1 MVFFCL
7 FGRDLGQKVWH
18 LFIATYLS
26 IRSLSANKVTLTL
39 AWHVSGKSS
48 GWDILSSKQFW
59 LVEIRQ
65 GMQCGLI
72 KFFRFFFYEIDTFGL
87 EHKACIRWTI
97 GCQVWVRILFNFS
110 LLFPGAWHFCL
121 VLVSC
126 RNRFKPNGEALWL
139 TVLWDVMNSFKGQSV
154 CIERWIR

>member
-48 GWDILSSKQFW
+48 GWGHIIFKT
-59 LVEIRQ
+59 V
-65 GMQCGLI
+65 M
-72 KFFRFFFYEIDTFGL
+72 
-87 EHKACIRWTI
+87 I
-97 GCQVWVRILFNFS
+97 GGDQTRDAMWF
-110 LLFPGAWHFCL
+110 
-121 VLVSC
+121 
-126 RNRFKPNGEALWL
+126 
-139 TVLWDVMNSFKGQSV
+139 D
-154 CIERWIR
+154 